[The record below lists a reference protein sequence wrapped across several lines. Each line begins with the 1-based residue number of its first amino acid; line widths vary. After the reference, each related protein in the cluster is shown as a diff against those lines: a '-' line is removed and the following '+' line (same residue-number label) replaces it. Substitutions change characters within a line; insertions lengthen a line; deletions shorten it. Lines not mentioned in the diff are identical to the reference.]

1 VAKPPHSPASLSAS
15 LSSFS
20 RPYALSLL
28 SVIPN
33 GSLPISG
40 SYPLCF
46 VVIAPLFAEI
56 DFATLTLQWQGFIHT
71 DTNKEF
77 PLLNTD
83 LFAYLP
89 H

>member
-1 VAKPPHSPASLSAS
+1 SPASLSAS

-28 SVIPN
+28 RVIPN
-33 GSLPISG
+33 WSLPISG
-40 SYPLCF
+40 SYPFALLSLRLCL
-46 VVIAPLFAEI
+46 VKI

-71 DTNKEF
+71 ETNKEF
-77 PLLNTD
+77 LLLNTD